1 MRPILLAAVASLLA
15 ATAQAECPSDSVMRE
30 RAQKFLAREPV
41 RALPEV
47 SLEDGACAQAKL
59 LAALAPDLGS
69 VVGYK
74 AGLTNEAVQR
84 AFGVNHPVRGTL
96 LGAMLLGDGATVP
109 AAFGAVPRFESDLL
123 LRVKSAAINQART
136 IDQVAAGIDAV
147 LPFIELPDLVLAP
160 GERFDGGNMLA
171 INVGARLGVVGAAI
185 PAPPDLA
192 ARLAAMTVVL
202 ADDTGRE
209 IARTEGRALL
219 GHPLNVVLWL
229 IEDLA
234 KSGRALEP
242 GQLLSLGS
250 FSPLTP
256 PAAGRTVTATYTGLA
271 DQPAS
276 VRVTFR

>member
-1 MRPILLAAVASLLA
+1 MRPIVLAAIASLLA
-15 ATAQAECPSDSVMRE
+15 ATAQAECPSVSVMSE
-30 RAQKFLAREPV
+30 RAQNFLAREPV
-41 RALPEV
+41 RALPGL
-47 SLEDGACAQAKL
+47 SLADGACAQDRL
-59 LAALAPDLGS
+59 LAALVPQLGP

-74 AGLTNEAVQR
+74 AGLTNAAVQR
-84 AFGVNHPVRGTL
+84 AFGVDHPVRGTL
-96 LGAMLLGDGATVP
+96 LRGMLLEDGATVP

-136 IDQVAAGIDAV
+136 IDQVAAQIDAV

-185 PAPPDLA
+185 PAPRDLA
-192 ARLAAMTVVL
+192 ARLAAMTVTL
-202 ADDTGRE
+202 SDDTGKE
-209 IARTEGRALL
+209 IARSPGSALL

-234 KSGRALEP
+234 KSGHALEP

-250 FSPLTP
+250 FSPLSP
-256 PAAGRTVTATYTGLA
+256 PEAGRTVTATYSGLA
-271 DQPAS
+271 DAPVS
-276 VRVTFR
+276 VRVMFR